1 MNLPPWWKAKRELHR
16 LSKQILGLP
25 GKVYDQFL
33 ATPHHD
39 LFERHLVERFDG
51 VVPRGDR
58 VAIYLVFPSKGLL
71 PSHKLAIKHLKECGY
86 APMVVSNLPITGA
99 DHTWLSQNT
108 YKFLSRPNVG
118 YDFGGYREGFL
129 SLDDEIEHLNYL
141 AFFND
146 STWFPIPGSRDWLPQ
161 AEALDVAYAAAASS
175 FGTPH
180 VGFDDFRNIEW
191 KVDVN
196 LRNFHYCSFALLVR
210 KELLHS
216 RSFRR
221 YWKSLPLTEQKNRVV
236 RVGEIGMTKFVLRRG
251 FTHGSTYDLA
261 TLPDVLNGYSDE
273 AIFRVARN
281 LITLGHH
288 EASPLVELIQAAP
301 DGPSLKLEREDLIK
315 LILTVSGRI
324 GVAYVLPEFLY
335 KNHGFS
341 FLKKSPLA
349 LNQRDSNIAIEFGK
363 TLESPNGRIIEHEM
377 HNIRQEKGL
386 IGGFKV
392 PSIPFIPPHEE

>member
-1 MNLPPWWKAKRELHR
+1 MRLPPWWKTKRELRR
-16 LSKQILGLP
+16 LYKQILGVP
-25 GKVYDQFL
+25 GKIYDQFL
-33 ATPHHD
+33 ATPRHD

-86 APMVVSNLPITGA
+86 APMVVSNLPLSGPDRA
-99 DHTWLSQNT
+99 WLAQNT

-129 SLDDEIEHLNYL
+129 TLYNEIQHLSYL

-146 STWFPIPGSRDWLPQ
+146 STWFPTPGSRDWLPQ
-161 AEALDVAYAAAASS
+161 AEALNVAYAAAASS

-180 VGFDDFRNIEW
+180 VDFDDFRNIEW

-210 KELLHS
+210 KELLQS
-216 RSFRR
+216 GSFWR
-221 YWKSLPLTEQKNRVV
+221 YWKFLPLTEKKNRVV
-236 RVGEIGMTKFVLRRG
+236 RVGEIGMTKFVLRSG
-251 FTHGSTYDLA
+251 FTHGSTYDLT
-261 TLPDVLNGYSDE
+261 TLPDVLHGYSDK
-273 AIFRVARN
+273 AVSRVARN

-288 EASPLVELIQAAP
+288 EANPLVESIDAAP
-301 DGPSLKLEREDLIK
+301 DAQFSKLEREDLIK
-315 LILTVSGRI
+315 LILTVAGRI
-324 GVAYVLPEFLY
+324 GVAYVLPELLY
-335 KNHGFS
+335 KHHGFS

-363 TLESPNGRIIEHEM
+363 TLETPSGRIIEHEM
-377 HNIRQEKGL
+377 HQIRQIKGM
-386 IGGFKV
+386 IDGSQTRSTPTISPRK
-392 PSIPFIPPHEE
+392 E